1 MTDVALSFVRGLL
14 LADHEN
20 MVGLKKVEAGTDLV
34 PAKTRKQKA
43 KAKARA
49 KEEEQEEWGG
59 IGSQ

>member
-1 MTDVALSFVRGLL
+1 MTDVTLTFVCGLL

-34 PAKTRKQKA
+34 PAKARKQKA